1 MSKECGTVAA
11 NYRLTTQLKH
21 QIPKGSPFMVLRLGW
36 MWLSIC
42 LNGLVLATALLV
54 KAAGRVFAILGFM
67 VFAGLVRNTR
77 GL

>member
-1 MSKECGTVAA
+1 
-11 NYRLTTQLKH
+11 
-21 QIPKGSPFMVLRLGW
+21 MVLRLGW